1 MDTKVSSILRQFVT
15 PKSTID
21 YTDDLRII
29 NSYSEYNTE
38 KNNLDYIIIEFEI
51 MDRDGSVKHL
61 FKAIKLLKLVKLPDT
76 LKQSLSM
83 MDIHQQI
90 LASFWENNINFINML
105 ARIENT
111 GKDKPLGLMQ
121 IYGVQGI
128 AKTIQEAKYIA
139 YADFAGLISA
149 LQGSYRTI
157 EFGLLN
163 KNEAEWI
170 REKMANM
177 KHLQVVRGIPQ
188 AKKAGA
194 ESSSNKGMGKE
205 DNDTNSEETSEQ
217 FAVGLSGHDFIALTL
232 ASPVEYEVLENW
244 LAQTSRK
251 QTGWASIM
259 QGSNSMSA
267 GINLPI
273 MFAANLG
280 SSLGASD
287 GVSDSSSQSQS
298 ISQSQSYGESESFSE
313 SRGISEGYTT
323 SHGINV
329 GYSVS
334 NGIAVGSSENLGES
348 AGISHNEGQSLSSS
362 FGLSQGSSFGYS
374 ENQSVSSS
382 HSVGVSDSVSNS
394 TSIGQSS
401 GISNSASAGWS
412 EGASSNWGNSNSANA
427 GNSSNGSLSLGGI
440 GGSDGI
446 SSSEG
451 FGQSVGG
458 GNSLGTSG
466 SNGSSASISNSM
478 SQSSGQSHGVSE
490 SWGQGVSSGRGQSWG
505 ASASSSV
512 SNSAGLSTGDGWS
525 SGLSYGQGRSAT
537 QSQSITQSYGES
549 KSESRSETISEG
561 QSKGIGF
568 SRGESYGEGES
579 WGRSIGNSSSTSNS
593 TSQGISSSMGVG
605 ASLSVGKTYQFIDA
619 EIQNIV
625 EMLEYQKI
633 RLKSTIH
640 GGTGAFFTDVYIA
653 TEDIE
658 GKNAASTAAKFS
670 WYNPNAY
677 ICPLQVLEFDENIER
692 HLLYH
697 FNGFSACT
705 EKERDNKNMFE
716 CYKYSTILTSSEL
729 TAYTHIV
736 RLSDG
741 GIYADI
747 QNIPELSVPAGLNGE
762 VYMGK
767 IVSGYKWSLKDGYLT
782 KFDFRIES
790 NALMHALFA
799 AGSRSG
805 KTVAALRFVAEIAN
819 HVRRGSQKK
828 RMRILAM
835 DPKEDWRALARFVE
849 PERFRIYS
857 MGDPDKF
864 PFKFNPLKVPFG
876 VNPEA
881 HLDNLIDVFC
891 RSYGLGIRSVTIL
904 LDTFKTLYDNAGV
917 FATTDPIEISKL
929 SGQQTIA
936 KAYYVLMEK
945 KKDYGRD
952 KQEAVEKVLDRL
964 QRFAWENGVL
974 YKLYCQPDGMSID
987 EVLGAD
993 DVIVL
998 ESGKLQSNNMTFIFG
1013 FITASLYMYAKYCP
1027 GNFVSDDQYET
1038 LLVIEEANRVLTGQV
1053 DGDSNGGI
1061 QGQSIFEEMLDQA
1074 AGLGIFV
1081 VSITQKPGMMP
1092 SSVIANSGLLF
1103 TGRMA
1108 NTDDVELMLSAQ
1120 GKELRYSSREI
1131 KTFMPK
1137 CPTGWFICKSSRT
1150 FDYKESEP
1158 CLVAIDRLDVSKP
1171 EDSELAEFMF
1181 MKELNQINSDLNSHK
1196 II

>member
-1 MDTKVSSILRQFVT
+1 MGTNVASVVRQFLT
-15 PKSTID
+15 PQSTID

-29 NSYSEYNTE
+29 NNYTEYDN
-38 KNNLDYIIIEFEI
+38 KSKKLDYIIIEFEV
-51 MDRDGSVKHL
+51 MDRDGSIKHL

-76 LKQSLSM
+76 LKQSQSM

-90 LASFWENNINFINML
+90 IASFWENNINIINMIL
-105 ARIENT
+105 RIENT
-111 GKDKPLGLMQ
+111 GNDKPLGLMQ
-121 IYGVQGI
+121 VYGVQGI

-139 YADFAGLISA
+139 DSDFAGLISA

-157 EFGLLN
+157 EFSLLN
-163 KNEAEWI
+163 KTESEWI

-177 KHLQVVRGIPQ
+177 KHLQVVRGIPM
-188 AKKAGA
+188 AKRAGA

-205 DNDTNSEETSEQ
+205 DNDTTSEETSEQ

-244 LAQTSRK
+244 LAQTSKK

-259 QGSNSMSA
+259 QGSNSLSA

-298 ISQSQSYGESESFSE
+298 VSTGQSYGESESYSE

-329 GYSVS
+329 GYSVT
-334 NGIAVGSSENLGES
+334 NGIAVGSSESYGES
-348 AGISHNEGQSLSSS
+348 AGISHNEGESLSTS
-362 FGLSQGSSFGYS
+362 FGHSVGTSFGYS

-382 HSVGVSDSVSNS
+382 HNIGISDSVSNS
-394 TSIGQSS
+394 SSQSQSS
-401 GISNSASAGWS
+401 SLSSGSSSSHNTGGSEGMNGGSNSGWN
-412 EGASSNWGNSNSANA
+412 EGMSGGGSLGLSANM
-427 GNSSNGSLSLGGI
+427 S
-440 GGSDGI
+440 
-446 SSSEG
+446 
-451 FGQSVGG
+451 Q
-458 GNSLGTSG
+458 GTSG
-466 SNGSSASISNSM
+466 GSNSGWSQGSSWGDSNGTSSSQSVSNSM
-478 SQSSGQSHGVSE
+478 SQSSSQSHGTSE
-490 SWGQGVSSGRGQSWG
+490 GWGESVSSGRGFSWG
-505 ASASSSV
+505 GSATDSV
-512 SNSAGLSTGDGWS
+512 TNSAGLSVGDGWS
-525 SGLSYGQGRSAT
+525 SGISYGQGRSVT
-537 QSQSITQSYGES
+537 QSQSVTQSYGES
-549 KSESRSETISEG
+549 KSESRSETVSESN
-561 QSKGIGF
+561 SKGIGF

-579 WGRSIGNSSSTSNS
+579 WGRSIGTSSSTSNS

-605 ASLSVGKTYQFIDA
+605 ASLSVGKTYQFVDA

-625 EMLEYQKI
+625 EMLEYQKL

-640 GGTGAFFTDVYIA
+640 GGTGAFFTDMYIA

-658 GKNAASTAAKFS
+658 GKNAAATAAKFA
-670 WYNPNAY
+670 WYNPSAF
-677 ICPLQVLEFDENIER
+677 ICPLQVLEFDENTER

-705 EKERDNKNMFE
+705 EKERDSQNMFE
-716 CYKYSTILTSSEL
+716 CYKYSTILTSAEL
-729 TAYTHIV
+729 TAYTHII

-747 QNIPELSVPAGLNGE
+747 QNIPELAVPAGLNGE

-767 IVSGYKWSLKDGYLT
+767 IVSGYKWSLQDGYLT

-790 NALMHALFA
+790 SSLMHALFA

-819 HVRRGSQKK
+819 HVRRGPQKK

-857 MGDPDKF
+857 MGDPNKF
-864 PFKFNPLKVPFG
+864 PFLFNPLKVPFG
-876 VNPEA
+876 VAPEF
-881 HLDNLIDVFC
+881 HLDTLIDVFC
-891 RSYGLGIRSVTIL
+891 RSFGLGIRSVTIL
-904 LDTFKTLYDNAGV
+904 LDTFKTMYDDAGV
-917 FATTDPIEISKL
+917 FETVDPYEISRI
-929 SGQQTIA
+929 SGTQTMA
-936 KAYYVLMEK
+936 KAYEVLMEK

-964 QRFAWENGVL
+964 QRFAWKNGVL
-974 YKLYCQPDGMSID
+974 YKLYCQPNGMSID
-987 EVLGAD
+987 ELLGED

-1027 GNFVSDDQYET
+1027 GNFVSENQYET
-1038 LLVIEEANRVLTGQV
+1038 LLVVEEANRVLTGQAEA
-1053 DGDSNGGI
+1053 GDSNGGI

-1081 VSITQKPGMMP
+1081 VSVTQKPSMMP
-1092 SSVIANSGLLF
+1092 TSIIANSGLLF
-1103 TGRMA
+1103 SGRMA
-1108 NTDDVELMLSAQ
+1108 NTDDIELMLSAQ
-1120 GKELRYSSREI
+1120 GKELRYTSREI

-1158 CLVAIDRLDVSKP
+1158 CLVSIDRLDVSKP
-1171 EDSELAEFMF
+1171 TDEELTELMF
-1181 MKELNQINSDLNSHK
+1181 MKELKDINNSVNSNT